1 MRYLPLLL
9 LLATAPAP
17 KTPTVLRA
25 ADVKFALVP
34 NSQIEASDLW
44 GDSKK
49 GAHGS
54 LAKFPG
60 SFIEP
65 LHTHTNEIR
74 VVVVKG
80 EMEYTIGDN
89 MTKVG
94 PGSFVK
100 VPGGVKHFAKCAD
113 AGGCLI
119 FLEQDGKMDMKTP

>member
-1 MRYLPLLL
+1 MRHLPFLL
-9 LLATAPAP
+9 LLAAAPASKP
-17 KTPTVLRA
+17 LVIPA
-25 ADVKFALVP
+25 ADVKFTLVP

-65 LHTHTNEIR
+65 LHVHTNEIR

-80 EMEYTIGDN
+80 EMEYTIGDT

-119 FLEQDGKMDMKTP
+119 FLEQDGKMDVKTP